1 MHPSVRTL
9 FRLAL
14 FAGPLVTSGDDL
26 QARAEKIFRRIEES
40 MASSHRNNLALV
52 PHVFDPSPVPHLRP
66 GTNLVL
72 VGAGFLGLTDRLS
85 QAVARDEYTPGYLGT
100 FLESCSTASNGIAEL
115 PPWPRSPA
123 SEGRIENEQSTA
135 FNQLAGNWISI
146 EFAHL
151 YLGHHEAHRKQARN
165 VTGPGTPEAPMTT
178 TLSERNQRRAIRDGV
193 ASAVHGGYTTEA
205 LQKVV
210 TALGRLPERPAWST
224 WFFRPKS
231 TTESLVDDLRKAQD
245 KALGR

>member
-1 MHPSVRTL
+1 
-9 FRLAL
+9 
-14 FAGPLVTSGDDL
+14 
-26 QARAEKIFRRIEES
+26 
-40 MASSHRNNLALV
+40 
-52 PHVFDPSPVPHLRP
+52 
-66 GTNLVL
+66 
-72 VGAGFLGLTDRLS
+72 
-85 QAVARDEYTPGYLGT
+85 
-100 FLESCSTASNGIAEL
+100 
-115 PPWPRSPA
+115 
-123 SEGRIENEQSTA
+123 
-135 FNQLAGNWISI
+135 
-146 EFAHL
+146 
-151 YLGHHEAHRKQARN
+151 
-165 VTGPGTPEAPMTT
+165 MTT